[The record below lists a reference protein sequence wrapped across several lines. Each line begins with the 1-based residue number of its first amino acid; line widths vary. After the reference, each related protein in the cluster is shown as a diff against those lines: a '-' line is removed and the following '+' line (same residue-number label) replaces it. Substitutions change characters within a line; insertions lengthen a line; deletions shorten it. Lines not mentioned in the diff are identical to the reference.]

1 MRATPGAADRLGH
14 RLAPAA
20 ADLRPY
26 QALVGAKGMEPA
38 AVQALHD
45 AFKKALED
53 PEYQKTLE
61 KFDQE
66 AYYLN
71 SADYAALAKKTFEE
85 EREAIKRLNLK
96 M

>member
-1 MRATPGAADRLGH
+1 MD
-14 RLAPAA
+14 PA
-20 ADLRPY
+20 
-26 QALVGAKGMEPA
+26 VVK
-38 AVQALHD
+38 VLHD

-53 PEYQKTLE
+53 PGYQATLE

-71 SADYAALAKKTFEE
+71 SADYAALARKTYEE
-85 EREAIKRLNLK
+85 EREAVKRLNLK

>member
-1 MRATPGAADRLGH
+1 MDP
-14 RLAPAA
+14 
-20 ADLRPY
+20 
-26 QALVGAKGMEPA
+26 V
-38 AVQALHD
+38 AVRALHD

-66 AYYLN
+66 AFYLN
-71 SADYAALAKKTFEE
+71 SADYAALAKKTFDE
-85 EREAIKRLNLK
+85 EREIVKRLGLK

>member
-1 MRATPGAADRLGH
+1 MDP
-14 RLAPAA
+14 
-20 ADLRPY
+20 
-26 QALVGAKGMEPA
+26 V
-38 AVQALHD
+38 AVKALHD

-85 EREAIKRLNLK
+85 ERAIIKRSA
-96 M
+96 